1 MPQSLPHTVRVRL
14 PAWPLVLALAGA
26 ALLLMAP
33 AANARSVSGWR
44 LLRVGAD
51 NAGSL
56 TATPATVSGGTS
68 GNTLSLTYSASVRI
82 QKATVK
88 IAVPD
93 GWSAPST
100 SSTAPGY
107 VTSSAGGVSIT
118 DRTIVVSGFNF
129 GQKGGRVTVT
139 FGSKAGGGSGAA
151 SPALAASQ
159 VWQGSARMPL
169 ASMTLIPSPT
179 VVVTAPVVVSPPP
192 PPPPPLPSTSFPR
205 FGIAAG
211 GNIQNLS
218 ATALA
223 TDLDMYKSAGSRWA
237 RIDIN
242 WEVIQRGGPASYDW
256 APFDR
261 VVQASTS
268 RGLTVLAGILY
279 TPAWARPANTNGT
292 YPPTD
297 LANYASFA
305 RVAAQHYAP
314 MGVHTWEIWN
324 EPNIGF
330 WSPAP
335 NPARYAQMLKLAYP
349 AIKQA
354 DPSAFVIS
362 AGLSPY
368 GAYGQSTATLMNP
381 LTFLERMYA
390 AGAAG
395 SFDALGWHPY
405 NFTGIF
411 FHPASAWSQVSETT
425 PSARSM
431 MVANGDSAK
440 QIWGTEFGAP
450 TGTSSSAVSEASQA
464 QLVKDGYAK
473 WKTWS
478 FAGPL
483 FWYSARDQGTNTLD
497 REQNFGLVHN
507 DYSSKPSLAAYQAAA
522 AAG

>member
-1 MPQSLPHTVRVRL
+1 MPPTLLHTLRFRL
-14 PAWPLVLALAGA
+14 PARLLVLGLASA
-26 ALLLMAP
+26 ALLLAP
-33 AANARSVSGWR
+33 SASASSASGWS
-44 LLRVGAD
+44 LLRTGVE

-56 TATPATVSGGTS
+56 TATPASVAGGTS
-68 GNTLSLTYSASVRI
+68 GQTITLTYSAAVRI
-82 QKATVK
+82 QKGTVS

-93 GWSAPST
+93 GWSAPSKST
-100 SSTAPGY
+100 TAPGY
-107 VTSSAGGVSIT
+107 VASSAGSVSIT
-118 DRTIVVSGFNF
+118 GRTIAVSGFNF

-139 FGSKAGGGSGAA
+139 FGSKAGGGPGAA
-151 SPALAASQ
+151 SPAIATTQ
-159 VWQGSARMPL
+159 IWQASARG
-169 ASMTLIPSPT
+169 TLGSITQIPSPT
-179 VVVTAPVVVSPPP
+179 IVVTAPVVVTPPP
-192 PPPPPLPSTSFPR
+192 PPPPPPPAPTTSASR

-211 GNIQNLS
+211 GNMHNLTATELGQN
-218 ATALA
+218 
-223 TDLDMYKSAGSRWA
+223 LDMYKSAGSRWV
-237 RIDIN
+237 RVDVN
-242 WEVIQRGGPASYDW
+242 WELIERGGPASYDW
-256 APFDR
+256 ASFDR
-261 VVQASTS
+261 VMQAATA
-268 RGLTVLAGILY
+268 RGLQVVAGILY
-279 TPAWARPANTNGT
+279 TPAWARPANTTGT

-297 LANYASFA
+297 LTDYANFA
-305 RVAAQHYAP
+305 RAAVQHYAP

-330 WSPAP
+330 WSPSP
-335 NPARYAQMLKLAYP
+335 DPARYAQMLKLAYS

-368 GAYGQSTATLMNP
+368 GAYGQTSAQQMNP

-405 NFTGIF
+405 NYTGIF
-411 FHPASAWSQVSETT
+411 FHPSSAWSQVAETS

-431 MVANGDSAK
+431 MVANGDGAK

-450 TGTSSSAVSEASQA
+450 TGTSSSAVSEVSQA

-483 FWYSARDQGTNTLD
+483 FWYSGRDAGTNTAD
-497 REQNFGLVHN
+497 REQNFGLVHS
-507 DYSSKPSLAAYQAAA
+507 DYSAKPSLASYQAAA
-522 AAG
+522 AG

>member
-1 MPQSLPHTVRVRL
+1 MPQTLLHTLRVRL
-14 PAWPLVLALAGA
+14 PARLLVLALAGV
-26 ALLLMAP
+26 ALLLLAP
-33 AANARSVSGWR
+33 VASAQPTSAWR
-44 LLRVGAD
+44 LLRVSVD

-56 TATPATVSGGTS
+56 TATPATVLGGSS
-68 GNTLSLTYSASVRI
+68 GNTLTLRYSAAMRI
-82 QKATVK
+82 QKAAVK
-88 IAVPD
+88 ISVPD
-93 GWSAPST
+93 GWSAPSK
-100 SSTAPGY
+100 SGVAPGY
-107 VTSSAGGVSIT
+107 VTASAGAVSIT
-118 DRTIVVSGFNF
+118 DRTILVSGFNF
-129 GQKGGRVTVT
+129 GQKGGTITVT
-139 FGSKAGGGSGAA
+139 FGSKAGGGPGAA
-151 SPALAASQ
+151 SPALSVSQ
-159 VWQGSARMPL
+159 LWQGSARSPQTG
-169 ASMTLIPSPT
+169 SMIQIPSPT
-179 VVVTAPVVVSPPP
+179 VVVSAPVVAAPPP
-192 PPPPPLPSTSFPR
+192 PAPASTTTFPR

-218 ATALA
+218 AADLTR
-223 TDLDMYKSAGSRWA
+223 DLDMYKSAGSRWA

-242 WEVIQRGGPASYDW
+242 WQSIQRGGPASYDW

-261 VVQASTS
+261 VVQGASS
-268 RGLTVLAGILY
+268 HGLKVLATILY
-279 TPAWARPANTNGT
+279 TPAWARPAGTGGNT
-292 YPPTD
+292 PPTD
-297 LANYASFA
+297 LSTYSAFA
-305 RVAAQHYAP
+305 RAAVQHFAP

-330 WSPAP
+330 WAPAP
-335 NPARYAQMLKLAYP
+335 DPVRYTQMLKLAYP

-354 DPSAFVIS
+354 DPTAFVVS

-411 FHPASAWSQVSETT
+411 FHPASAWSQVAETT

-431 MVANGDSAK
+431 MVANGDSGK

-450 TGTSSSAVSEASQA
+450 TGTASSAVSEASQA

-483 FWYSARDQGTNTLD
+483 FWYSARDQGTNSAD
-497 REQNFGLVHN
+497 REDNFGLVN
-507 DYSSKPSLAAYQAAA
+507 YDYAPKPSFSAFQAVV

>member
-1 MPQSLPHTVRVRL
+1 
-14 PAWPLVLALAGA
+14 VLALAGA

-44 LLRVGAD
+44 LLRVGVD

-107 VTSSAGGVSIT
+107 VTSSAGSVSIT

-139 FGSKAGGGSGAA
+139 FGSKAGGGTGAA

-159 VWQGSARMPL
+159 VWQGSARTPL
-169 ASMTLIPSPT
+169 ASMTPIPSPT

-192 PPPPPLPSTSFPR
+192 PPPSTSYPR

-218 ATALA
+218 ATDLA
-223 TDLDMYKSAGSRWA
+223 RDLDMYKGAGSRWA
-237 RIDIN
+237 RIDVN

-268 RGLTVLAGILY
+268 RGLTVLATILY
-279 TPAWARPANTNGT
+279 TPAWARPGGT
-292 YPPTD
+292 GASTPPTD
-297 LANYASFA
+297 LSTYAAFA
-305 RVAAQHYAP
+305 RTAVQHFAP

-335 NPARYAQMLKLAYP
+335 DPARYTQMLRLAYP

-411 FHPASAWSQVSETT
+411 FHPASAWSQVAETT

-431 MVANGDSAK
+431 MIANGDGAK

-450 TGTSSSAVSEASQA
+450 TGTASSAVSETSQA
-464 QLVKDGYAK
+464 TLVKDGYAK

-483 FWYSARDQGTNTLD
+483 FWYSARDQGTNSAD
-497 REQNFGLVHN
+497 REDNFGLVKY
-507 DYSSKPSLAAYQAAA
+507 DYAPKPSFSAFQAVV

>member
-1 MPQSLPHTVRVRL
+1 MPQPLFHTLRFRL
-14 PAWPLVLALAGA
+14 PARLLLLGLASA
-26 ALLLMAP
+26 ALLLAP
-33 AANARSVSGWR
+33 SASASSASGWR
-44 LLRVGAD
+44 LLRNGVE

-56 TATPATVSGGTS
+56 STTPTSVAGGTT
-68 GNTLSLTYSASVRI
+68 GNTITLTYGASVRI
-82 QKATVK
+82 QKGTVS

-93 GWSAPST
+93 GWSAPSRST
-100 SSTAPGY
+100 SAPGY
-107 VTSSAGGVSIT
+107 VASSAGTVGIT
-118 DRTIVVSGFNF
+118 GRAIVVSGFNF
-129 GQKGGRVTVT
+129 GQKGGRVVVT
-139 FGSKAGGGSGAA
+139 FGSKAGGGPGAA
-151 SPALAASQ
+151 SPAIATTQ
-159 VWQGSARMPL
+159 IWQASARG
-169 ASMTLIPSPT
+169 TLGSITQIPSPT
-179 VVVTAPVVVSPPP
+179 IVVTAPVVVPPPLPPP
-192 PPPPPLPSTSFPR
+192 PPAPTTTTSR
-205 FGIAAG
+205 FGVAAG

-218 ATALA
+218 ATDLA
-223 TDLDMYKSAGSRWA
+223 RDLDMYKSAGSRWA
-237 RIDIN
+237 RIDVN
-242 WEVIQRGGPASYDW
+242 WEVIQRGGPSSYDW

-268 RGLTVLAGILY
+268 RGLTVLATIQY
-279 TPAWARPANTNGT
+279 TPAWARPAGT
-292 YPPTD
+292 PGTTPPTD
-297 LANYASFA
+297 LSTYAGFA
-305 RVAAQHYAP
+305 QAAVRHFAP
-314 MGVHTWEIWN
+314 MGVHAWEIWN

-335 NPARYAQMLKLAYP
+335 DPARYAQMLKLAYP

-354 DPSAFVIS
+354 DPTAFVVS

-405 NFTGIF
+405 NFTGIY
-411 FHPASAWSQVSETT
+411 FHPASAWSQVSETS

-450 TGTSSSAVSEASQA
+450 TGTASSAVSESAQA

-483 FWYSARDQGTNTLD
+483 FWYSARDQGTNTVD
-497 REQNFGLVHN
+497 REQNFGLVHF
-507 DYSSKPSLAAYQAAA
+507 DYSPKPSLSAYQLAAA
-522 AAG
+522 A

>member
-1 MPQSLPHTVRVRL
+1 MPQTLLHTLRVRL
-14 PAWPLVLALAGA
+14 PARLLVLALAGA
-26 ALLLMAP
+26 VLLLLAP
-33 AANARSVSGWR
+33 AASARPTSGWR
-44 LLRVGAD
+44 LLRANAD
-51 NAGSL
+51 TAGSL
-56 TATPATVSGGTS
+56 SATPATVAGGTS
-68 GNTLSLTYSASVRI
+68 GNTVTLTYSATVRI
-82 QKATVK
+82 PKGVVT
-88 IAVPD
+88 IAVPA

-100 SSTAPGY
+100 SNTAPGY
-107 VTSSAGGVSIT
+107 VSASAGSVSIT
-118 DRTIVVSGFNF
+118 DRTVSVSGFNF
-129 GQKGGRVTVT
+129 GNKGGKVTVT
-139 FGSKAGGGSGAA
+139 YGSRAFGGPGAA
-151 SPALAASQ
+151 SPAFAVSQ
-159 VWQGSARMPL
+159 VWQGSARSPQTG
-169 ASMTLIPSPT
+169 SMTQIPSPT
-179 VVVTAPVVVSPPP
+179 VVVTAPVVVPPP
-192 PPPPPLPSTSFPR
+192 PPPPAPSTTYPR

-218 ATALA
+218 AADLSG
-223 TDLDMYKSAGSRWA
+223 DLDMYKSAGSRWA

-242 WEVIQRGGPASYDW
+242 WEVIQRGGPTSYDW

-305 RVAAQHYAP
+305 RAAAQHYAP

-335 NPARYAQMLKLAYP
+335 DPAGYVQMLKLAYP
-349 AIKQA
+349 AIKQV
-354 DPSAFVIS
+354 DPTAFVIS

-368 GAYGQSTATLMNP
+368 GAYGQASGTQMNP

-405 NFTGIF
+405 NYTGIF

-431 MVANGDSAK
+431 MVANGDGAK

-464 QLVKDGYAK
+464 QLVTDGYAK

-483 FWYSARDQGTNTLD
+483 FWYSARDQGTDTAD

>member
-1 MPQSLPHTVRVRL
+1 
-14 PAWPLVLALAGA
+14 
-26 ALLLMAP
+26 
-33 AANARSVSGWR
+33 
-44 LLRVGAD
+44 
-51 NAGSL
+51 
-56 TATPATVSGGTS
+56 
-68 GNTLSLTYSASVRI
+68 
-82 QKATVK
+82 
-88 IAVPD
+88 
-93 GWSAPST
+93 
-100 SSTAPGY
+100 
-107 VTSSAGGVSIT
+107 
-118 DRTIVVSGFNF
+118 
-129 GQKGGRVTVT
+129 
-139 FGSKAGGGSGAA
+139 
-151 SPALAASQ
+151 
-159 VWQGSARMPL
+159 
-169 ASMTLIPSPT
+169 
-179 VVVTAPVVVSPPP
+179 VSPPP
-192 PPPPPLPSTSFPR
+192 PPPSTSYSR

-218 ATALA
+218 ATDLA
-223 TDLDMYKSAGSRWA
+223 RDLDMYKGAGSRWA

-242 WEVIQRGGPASYDW
+242 WEVIQRGGPTSYDW

-305 RVAAQHYAP
+305 RAAAQHYAP

-335 NPARYAQMLKLAYP
+335 DPARYAQMLKLAYP

-354 DPSAFVIS
+354 DPTAFVVS

-368 GAYGQSTATLMNP
+368 GAYGQASATLMNP

-390 AGAAG
+390 AGAGG

-464 QLVKDGYAK
+464 LLVTDGYAK

-483 FWYSARDQGTNTLD
+483 FWYSARDQGTNSAD
-497 REQNFGLVHN
+497 REDNFGLVKY
-507 DYSSKPSLAAYQAAA
+507 DYTPKLSFSAFQAVV